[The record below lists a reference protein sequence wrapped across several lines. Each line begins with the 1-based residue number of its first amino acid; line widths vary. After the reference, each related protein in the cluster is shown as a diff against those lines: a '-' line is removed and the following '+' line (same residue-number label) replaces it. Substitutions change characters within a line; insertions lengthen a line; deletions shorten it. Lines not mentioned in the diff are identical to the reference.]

1 MLPKPSS
8 PRLVVDYA
16 NVLAQHD
23 ADELERKLVELD
35 KTTSNQISVVTVA
48 TLNGEAIEDVAN
60 ETFRA
65 WGIGDKKNNNGVLLL
80 IAINDRKVRI
90 EVGYGLEGAIPDVV
104 ANSIIKKDITPAFK
118 QSNYLGGIN
127 AAVDDLAKAATGE
140 YKIPKHTGSGLS
152 SKSIGNI
159 IKIVIILIFI
169 IIVSIMNNKGNGGNY
184 RRRNSDMLW
193 PLLFSGG
200 GGSSWSGGG
209 SSGGGGFGGFGGG
222 SSGGGGASGGW

>member
-1 MLPKPSS
+1 MLPKPSI

-35 KTTSNQISVVTVA
+35 KSTSNQISVVTVA

-60 ETFRA
+60 ETYRA

-90 EVGYGLEGAIPDVV
+90 EVGYGLEGAIPDVT
-104 ANSIIKKDITPAFK
+104 ANSIIRKDITPAFK
-118 QSNYLGGIN
+118 QSNYLGGIT

-140 YKIPKHTGSGLS
+140 YKIPKQSGSGLS
-152 SKSIGNI
+152 SKSIGAI
-159 IKIVIILIFI
+159 IKIIIFIFI
-169 IIVSIMNNKGNGGNY
+169 IIVLSLKNKGGGGNY
-184 RRRNSDMLW
+184 RGRNSDILW

-200 GGSSWSGGG
+200 
-209 SSGGGGFGGFGGG
+209 GGGGFGGFGGG
-222 SSGGGGASGGW
+222 SSGGGGASGSW